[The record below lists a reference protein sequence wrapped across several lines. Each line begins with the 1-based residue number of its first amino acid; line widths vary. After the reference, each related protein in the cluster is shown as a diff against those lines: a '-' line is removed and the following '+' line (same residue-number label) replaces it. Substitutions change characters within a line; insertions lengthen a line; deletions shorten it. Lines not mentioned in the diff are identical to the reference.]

1 MNYINSI
8 ECGNTLE
15 KIKDIPTNYLDL
27 TISDIPY
34 GIGFGAWDVKHTNTN
49 SAYLGTSPAQAK
61 SKNFISRGKPINGW
75 SKKDK
80 SIYKEYYDWCFN
92 DYQMENVYDYGGSD
106 KDDDSE
112 GFTIFN
118 WEENYKDNEYILD
131 FIYESYDKFSELPE
145 IFIE

>member
-1 MNYINSI
+1 MENYVI
-8 ECGNTLE
+8 EEIIDIDFDGGYVTIKFKLE
-15 KIKDIPTNYLDL
+15 RDCVDEYRVLQT
-27 TISDIPY
+27 
-34 GIGFGAWDVKHTNTN
+34 
-49 SAYLGTSPAQAK
+49 
-61 SKNFISRGKPINGW
+61 
-75 SKKDK
+75 
-80 SIYKEYYDWCFN
+80 KEYYDWCFN